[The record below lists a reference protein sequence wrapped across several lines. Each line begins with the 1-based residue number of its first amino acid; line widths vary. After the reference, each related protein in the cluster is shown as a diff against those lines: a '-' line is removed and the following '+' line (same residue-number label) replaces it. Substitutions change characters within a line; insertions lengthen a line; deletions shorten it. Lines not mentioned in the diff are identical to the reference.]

1 MMVRSSD
8 RGQDP
13 ELHLGVLCLI
23 AHRAAETR
31 VMERLHAAGYDDLT
45 VTQARVFARLG
56 PEGTRVGDLA
66 EQAQVTKQTATA
78 LVDQL
83 ERRAYVER
91 VADPAD
97 QRARL
102 VRFAP
107 RGTEA
112 CAVAR
117 RAEEEVREE
126 WEAHLGPRAAAQ
138 LRSALEKLREITD
151 PWA

>member
-1 MMVRSSD
+1 MSEQLEPGPGSD
-8 RGQDP
+8 
-13 ELHLGVLCLI
+13 LNLGLLCFI
-23 AHRAAETR
+23 AFRAAETR
-31 VMERLHAAGYDDLT
+31 VMERLAEAGYDDLT

-56 PEGTRVGDLA
+56 PDGTRVGDLA
-66 EQAQVTKQTATA
+66 EHARVTKQTATA

-91 VADPAD
+91 VTDPAD

-107 RGTEA
+107 RGRDA
-112 CAVAR
+112 CGVAR
-117 RAEEEVREE
+117 LAEAEVQAE
-126 WEAHLGPRAAAQ
+126 WEAHLGPRASRDLRAA
-138 LRSALEKLREITD
+138 LTRLREVTD

>member
-1 MMVRSSD
+1 MTQAPVVN
-8 RGQDP
+8 
-13 ELHLGVLCLI
+13 LGLLCFVSY
-23 AHRAAETR
+23 RFAEMR
-31 VMERLHAAGYDDLT
+31 IMDALAEAGFDDLT

-66 EQAQVTKQTATA
+66 AQAQVTKQTATA

-83 ERRAYVER
+83 ERRGYVVR

-107 RGTEA
+107 RGDAA
-112 CAVAR
+112 CRVAR
-117 RAEEEVREE
+117 EAEARVQAD
-126 WEAHLGPRAAAQ
+126 WEQHLGEADATHLRRA
-138 LRSALEKLREITD
+138 LTRLREVTD